1 LCRRGK
7 GYDADHE
14 HGTLDRIWEGRG
26 TVSTLSPAGRIAEGI
41 VRRFESLAA
50 TRDRALGEGRQIT
63 RLAAN
68 SIRATHRGQIA
79 EAERLLA
86 EARER
91 MTILKEELRPY
102 PGIYWAGY
110 VQDAMKEAAEAAIT
124 LAVVADRPLPEP
136 HELGVEDA
144 AYLNALAEAASE
156 LRRQVLDR
164 LRETDLD
171 RAEEL
176 LGVMDDIYAALVTV
190 DFPDAITGG
199 LRRTTDALRA
209 VLERTRGDVTMAA
222 TQGRVERALR
232 EALGGE
238 ISGLGL
244 RLMLDESE
252 VESRGPDAGADQ
264 SAP

>member
-1 LCRRGK
+1 MPT
-7 GYDADHE
+7 D
-14 HGTLDRIWEGRG
+14 
-26 TVSTLSPAGRIAEGI
+26 SPAARIAEEI
-41 VRRFESLAA
+41 VHRFESLAA

-79 EAERLLA
+79 DAERLLA

-91 MTILKEELRPY
+91 MSTLQRDVQPY
-102 PGIYWAGY
+102 PSIYWAGY
-110 VQDAMKEAAEAAIT
+110 VQDATKEAAEAAIT
-124 LAVVADRPLPEP
+124 LAIVADRPLPTP
-136 HELGVEDA
+136 ADLGVEDA

-156 LRRQVLDR
+156 LRRQTLDR
-164 LRETDLD
+164 LRENDLA
-171 RAEEL
+171 RAEYL
-176 LGVMDDIYAALVTV
+176 LGVMDDVYAALVTV

-232 EALGGE
+232 QALGAELGGLAMGVSTE
-238 ISGLGL
+238 DDGSEPAIS
-244 RLMLDESE
+244 S
-252 VESRGPDAGADQ
+252 PAG
-264 SAP
+264 

>member
-1 LCRRGK
+1 MFVGQRTLP
-7 GYDADHE
+7 AAP
-14 HGTLDRIWEGRG
+14 GTFLWKSVEDRVASETITSSITDE
-26 TVSTLSPAGRIAEGI
+26 I
-41 VRRFESLAA
+41 VRRFERLAA

-68 SIRATHRGQIA
+68 SVRAIHRGQID

-91 MTILKEELRPY
+91 MMTLAGELQPY
-102 PGIYWAGY
+102 PSIYWAGY

-124 LAVVADRPLPEP
+124 LAIVANRPLPEP
-136 HELGVEDA
+136 AGLGAEDA
-144 AYLNALAEAASE
+144 AYLNAMAEAASE

-164 LRETDLD
+164 LRENDLP
-171 RAEEL
+171 RAEYL
-176 LGVMDDIYAALVTV
+176 LGTMDDIYSALVTV

-232 EALGGE
+232 EALGAE
-238 ISGLGL
+238 FGLG
-244 RLMLDESE
+244 MTSSAEDA
-252 VESRGPDAGADQ
+252 VESPRAE
-264 SAP
+264 

>member
-1 LCRRGK
+1 MREDRG
-7 GYDADHE
+7 GM
-14 HGTLDRIWEGRG
+14 
-26 TVSTLSPAGRIAEGI
+26 STASPTGRIAEEI
-41 VRRFESLAA
+41 VRRFESLSA

-68 SIRATHRGQIA
+68 SIRATHRG
-79 EAERLLA
+79 ELGDAERLLA
-86 EARER
+86 EAKAR
-91 MTILKEELRPY
+91 MAELATELQPY

-124 LAVVADRPLPEP
+124 LAVVAGRPLPEP
-136 HELGVEDA
+136 ADLGVEDA

-164 LRETDLD
+164 LREDDLA

-176 LGVMDDIYAALVTV
+176 LGVMDDVYAALVTV

-232 EALGGE
+232 QALGPGFVA
-238 ISGLGL
+238 GRFALPPG
-244 RLMLDESE
+244 DE
-252 VESRGPDAGADQ
+252 AADV
-264 SAP
+264 PPG

>member
-1 LCRRGK
+1 MS
-7 GYDADHE
+7 
-14 HGTLDRIWEGRG
+14 
-26 TVSTLSPAGRIAEGI
+26 TVSPAGAIAEGI

-68 SIRATHRGQIA
+68 SVRATHRGQIE

-86 EARER
+86 EARGR
-91 MTILKEELRPY
+91 MAALKGELRQY
-102 PGIYWAGY
+102 PSVYWAGY
-110 VQDAMKEAAEAAIT
+110 VQDAMKEAAEAAIA
-124 LAVVADRPLPEP
+124 LAIVADRPLPGP
-136 HELGVEDA
+136 ADLGVEDA

-164 LRETDLD
+164 LRENDLE
-171 RAEEL
+171 RAEFL
-176 LGVMDDIYAALVTV
+176 LGVMDDIYSALVTV

-199 LRRTTDALRA
+199 LRRTTDALRP

-232 EALGGE
+232 EALGQDIPHFAVG
-238 ISGLGL
+238 
-244 RLMLDESE
+244 MP
-252 VESRGPDAGADQ
+252 PDDGGSDAVAHN
-264 SAP
+264 PV

>member
-1 LCRRGK
+1 M
-7 GYDADHE
+7 
-14 HGTLDRIWEGRG
+14 
-26 TVSTLSPAGRIAEGI
+26 AGGSITSGLTEGI
-41 VRRFESLAA
+41 VRRFEGLAA

-68 SIRATHRGQIA
+68 SVRATHRGEID

-91 MTILKEELRPY
+91 MMALATELQPY
-102 PGIYWAGY
+102 PNIYWAGY

-124 LAVVADRPLPEP
+124 LAIVADRPLPEP
-136 HELGVEDA
+136 GELGTEDA
-144 AYLNALAEAASE
+144 AYLNAMAEAASE

-164 LRETDLD
+164 LRENDLP
-171 RAEEL
+171 RAEYL
-176 LGVMDDIYAALVTV
+176 LGTMDDIYAALVTV

-232 EALGGE
+232 EALGAE
-238 ISGLGL
+238 IGL
-244 RLMLDESE
+244 RMVSAGDDEATE
-252 VESRGPDAGADQ
+252 P
-264 SAP
+264 APIG